1 MRHIGPRREKKHE
14 THASEMGQVI
24 QSSHCKL
31 NYLLNWQTLK
41 LINNGKKLSM
51 VYQVIIKGLFGIIL
65 YLSSGC

>member
-24 QSSHCKL
+24 QSSHSKL

-51 VYQVIIKGLFGIIL
+51 VY
-65 YLSSGC
+65 